1 MLIRDSALHR
11 SGANYF
17 QRGKFLRRKPHLA
30 TGKACFWFQFCHAIE
45 YVEGLVTINKF
56 RRKKVPAEWV
66 CVSVPNCLLQ
76 ITARDSLRATCNFLL
91 AVRSEIAKSTFS
103 DRRSLCSP
111 LSQQV
116 SFCPAEA
123 RPNAATGTYSCTVNL
138 TDL

>member
-45 YVEGLVTINKF
+45 YDEGLVTINKF

-66 CVSVPNCLLQ
+66 CVSVPNCRLQ
-76 ITARDSLRATCNFLL
+76 ITARDPLRASKLQNLHSMIAGRCAALCPNRL
-91 AVRSEIAKSTFS
+91 AFV
-103 DRRSLCSP
+103 
-111 LSQQV
+111 
-116 SFCPAEA
+116 PAEVH
-123 RPNAATGTYSCTVNL
+123 PNAATGT
-138 TDL
+138 